1 MVANGHAE
9 PHHSVRRIT
18 VPHLR
23 VDGQGPHSPNALLRE
38 VGWVSA
44 KRQRPPCRVVT
55 SPSQVSCVAGR
66 VPRSPLRSRR
76 VLERETQTRQLSKPI
91 QDAAA
96 RKHARWQFS
105 RLRRC
110 AQMSAAS
117 ATSVR
122 QDATALLQHVQVS
135 AAGSTAQLQ
144 DPWCSSRIRG
154 AAACN
159 LTADRLSANTPKSCG
174 EHTNKQ
180 FTNMH
185 KGRVQ
190 RSCGS
195 WRPTSLPAARQSFR
209 GPNRY

>member
-1 MVANGHAE
+1 MWEHIFFKYSRHNRTKQNSTVTVWRHMTQVPRVHVASVVAMRSHITRFAS
-9 PHHSVRRIT
+9 PYRIFVLTARDLTARIHS
-18 VPHLR
+18 
-23 VDGQGPHSPNALLRE
+23 LRE
-38 VGWVSA
+38 VGQVSA
-44 KRQRPPCRVVT
+44 KRQRPPCRVAT

-122 QDATALLQHVQVS
+122 QEATALLQQFQAPRHR
-135 AAGSTAQLQ
+135 
-144 DPWCSSRIRG
+144 WCSNRIRG
-154 AAACN
+154 AAAG
-159 LTADRLSANTPKSCG
+159 S
-174 EHTNKQ
+174 
-180 FTNMH
+180 MH
-185 KGRVQ
+185 
-190 RSCGS
+190 S
-195 WRPTSLPAARQSFR
+195 RPVA
-209 GPNRY
+209 Y